1 MMIYLLNSVI
11 FHSYAKLPEGNEIVN
26 SHSINYNIYIIT
38 CIERLKLNPN
48 WQRRVN
54 HSVSPQDNVCFSGSN
69 TLLLQQ
75 HTVQKWEQNPQLLKY
90 ISVKW
95 KSPSAISYPKYIWKA
110 TTQILGTT
118 TPVRLITLCDPIP
131 HVIQFFFM

>member
-1 MMIYLLNSVI
+1 MSMMIYLLNSVI

-48 WQRRVN
+48 WQRRVS

-75 HTVQKWEQNPQLLKY
+75 HTV
-90 ISVKW
+90 
-95 KSPSAISYPKYIWKA
+95 
-110 TTQILGTT
+110 
-118 TPVRLITLCDPIP
+118 
-131 HVIQFFFM
+131 